1 MMVGGGGGG
10 CEGEVTGR
18 AVAGRTARA
27 RGAHPTSMALGERR
41 NVPVALELDER
52 PLVAVH
58 LQQHRV
64 SHVHGGR
71 FLLLGTRGR
80 RWRARKSAKLRH
92 RSTMRRRT
100 LPAMRCDASVWM
112 PAGDDCAEWIEIH
125 VRAPREWPRFV
136 LGARKFFPSA
146 VHVCQTFASQLAS
159 RAFHFE
165 AHARAAPASSTRWIP
180 TRTRGSPTRPA
191 RRLARSPPG
200 HTSTR
205 ATRRTRTYVRGR
217 RRRTG
222 GAKRCTRDTSAT
234 AGGPARRSSGWSAR
248 RRSPAPPR
256 ADAPRSRRGTY
267 QPESA

>member
-1 MMVGGGGGG
+1 MTYPSRLSLMNAHLSPFISSSTVSPTFMVGASFFSGRAGGGGAPGSPPSSVIVRR
-10 CEGEVTGR
+10 CEGER
-18 AVAGRTARA
+18 C
-27 RGAHPTSMALGERR
+27 P
-41 NVPVALELDER
+41 
-52 PLVAVH
+52 
-58 LQQHRV
+58 
-64 SHVHGGR
+64 
-71 FLLLGTRGR
+71 
-80 RWRARKSAKLRH
+80 
-92 RSTMRRRT
+92 
-100 LPAMRCDASVWM
+100 RCDATRPCVPRVTTAPSGSRSTS
-112 PAGDDCAEWIEIH
+112 AR
-125 VRAPREWPRFV
+125 RASAALRLRRPEV
-136 LGARKFFPSA
+136 LP
-146 VHVCQTFASQLAS
+146 VCCPIVPNFCLSQQLAS

-165 AHARAAPASSTRWIP
+165 AHARAAPAPSTRWIP

-205 ATRRTRTYVRGR
+205 ATRRTRTYVRG